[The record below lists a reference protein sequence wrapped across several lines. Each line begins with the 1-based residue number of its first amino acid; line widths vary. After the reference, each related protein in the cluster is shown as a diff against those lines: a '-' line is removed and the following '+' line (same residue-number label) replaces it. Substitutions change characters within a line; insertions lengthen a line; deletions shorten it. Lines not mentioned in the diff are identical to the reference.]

1 MLKELLSAD
10 QKITSLRC
18 TAQAGDTAYGEYSK
32 PGTLYPVGDAAYG
45 LLTEGR
51 RKALIRAGEEYLNF
65 DWPSLPAALYMEF
78 SRNGN
83 RKNYET
89 PYFLRRT
96 ALSALTAAECV
107 ENRGRFLPDIVNG
120 IICICEES
128 GWTIPA
134 HNTYIRDTKQFPLP
148 RTDRPI
154 LDLFACETG
163 AVLASVHALLSDVL
177 SAIDPEIP
185 ARIER
190 ELQRRII
197 VPYLTDFFWF
207 MGNDKEP
214 TNNWTVWCTQN
225 VLYSVFLI
233 PHPDEVYR
241 QVLRQA
247 LRSCDCFINEYGD
260 DGCCSEGASYYH
272 HAGLC
277 LYTCMDLMNQI
288 TGGAFLPA
296 FREEKIR
303 NIANYIMKVHVSGEY
318 FLNYADCDLKPG
330 LCGVK
335 EYLFAKATGQEDMMR
350 FASRQFQLKREKYGD
365 DIGGRDV
372 FDILLEAFTE
382 EEALGYAADTPN
394 VPGIEGGRAEEKGR
408 NAAGVPN
415 ASEMHT
421 CFKKRVSFPSIGVYA
436 AEGERLYLSVK
447 SGDTTGSHK
456 HNDVGSFIVY
466 ADGKPLLIDPGVPT
480 YTRETFSEKRYEIW
494 TMQSQ
499 YHNLP
504 VICGFGER
512 GDLRHIPG
520 KYCAKDLEIRMTE
533 DRYLHRMELAGAY
546 DENAPIRSY
555 IRSIDFTPAGGIEV
569 CEKLELTPGTLPDW
583 TFCFMSEQEP
593 VCMPEKNMLS
603 QEQQMDSQELQILRI
618 GSLGKIR
625 FMDPAESINTEWIDT
640 SDQRLQRSW
649 KKGIYRTLVHVIDA
663 FEFKYEIT
671 VE

>member
-10 QKITSLRC
+10 QKISNLRC
-18 TAQAGDTAYGEYSK
+18 FAQAGNA
-32 PGTLYPVGDAAYG
+32 VYG

-51 RKALIRAGEEYLNF
+51 RKALIKAGEEYLNF

-163 AVLASVHALLSDVL
+163 AVLASVHALLSDAL

-190 ELQRRII
+190 ELQRRI
-197 VPYLTDFFWF
+197 VEPYLADFFWF

-225 VLYSVFLI
+225 VLYSVFLM
-233 PHPDEVYR
+233 PHPDDVYR
-241 QVLRQA
+241 KVLRQA
-247 LRSCDCFINEYGD
+247 VRSCDCFIDEYGD

-382 EEALGYAADTPN
+382 EEALGYAAGTADVT
-394 VPGIEGGRAEEKGR
+394 GLEEGCAEEKRR
-408 NAAGVPN
+408 NLAGVPG
-415 ASEMHT
+415 ASGVNI

-456 HNDVGSFIVY
+456 HNDVGSFIIY
-466 ADGKPLLIDPGVPT
+466 ADGEPMLIDPGVGT

-512 GDLRHIPG
+512 GNLRHIPG
-520 KYCAKDLEIRMTE
+520 KYCAKDLEIRMSE

-546 DENAPIRSY
+546 DENAPICSY
-555 IRSIDFTPAGGIEV
+555 IRSIDFTLAGGIEV

-593 VCMPEKNMLS
+593 KLLQMEKNEARP
-603 QEQQMDSQELQILRI
+603 EQNVLQI
-618 GSLGKIR
+618 GTLGTVR
-625 FMDPAESINTEWIDT
+625 FPGPAADVRTEWIDT

-649 KKGIYRTLVHVIDA
+649 KNGIYRTLVHVTGA
-663 FEFKYEIT
+663 YEFKYLIT
-671 VE
+671 AGYENE